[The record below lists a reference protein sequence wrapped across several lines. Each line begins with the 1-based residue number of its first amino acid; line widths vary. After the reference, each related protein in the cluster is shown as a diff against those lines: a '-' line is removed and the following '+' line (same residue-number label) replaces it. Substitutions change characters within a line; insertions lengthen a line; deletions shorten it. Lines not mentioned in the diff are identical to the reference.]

1 MSKLS
6 SSKLEAPE
14 EEAASKALDEATEV
28 LGPPATQHFSPG
40 HAALVCECV
49 HQLVVVQVDGTG
61 ARDELVD
68 LAFVVTLVL
77 HAVIHP
83 RLDIGGVDGEII
95 G

>member
-1 MSKLS
+1 MRPPKYWALRRHNTF
-6 SSKLEAPE
+6 LLLDGHGLQAAAAPN
-14 EEAASKALDEATEV
+14 DEGMPTV
-28 LGPPATQHFSPG
+28 G

-61 ARDELVD
+61 AHDELVD